1 MKSQGL
7 KSQDLKIQDLKIQD
21 LKSQG
26 LKIQGLKIQGLKIQ
40 GLKIQGL
47 PAPAQPTRCSRV
59 NAPCPADRA
68 MLDEATPT
76 RAAWMPTPH
85 QALHQVST
93 ATLLR

>member
-1 MKSQGL
+1 MKSQ
-7 KSQDLKIQDLKIQD
+7 D
-21 LKSQG
+21 

-40 GLKIQGL
+40 DLKSQDLKIQGL
-47 PAPAQPTRCSRV
+47 KSQGLPASAQPTHCSRV

-76 RAAWMPTPH
+76 CAAWMPTPH

-93 ATLLR
+93 ATLLW